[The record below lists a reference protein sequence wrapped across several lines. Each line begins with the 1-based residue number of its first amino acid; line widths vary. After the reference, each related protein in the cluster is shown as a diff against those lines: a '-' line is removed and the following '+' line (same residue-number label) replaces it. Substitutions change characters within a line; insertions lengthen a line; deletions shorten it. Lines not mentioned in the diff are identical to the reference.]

1 MGIKDL
7 IKLIKSNTDIYA
19 MRPRSF
25 HKFHGWRVAVD
36 ASLMIHMTVTAM
48 RLGSGKDLVNDEGDI
63 TTHLHG
69 IFYKI
74 LTFLETEIT
83 PIFVFDGK
91 PAPIKTVTCE
101 ARATLKKAASEK
113 MAMIEDQE
121 SDEYRRAFSQSYRP
135 SRSQVMELKIML
147 DLMGIPYIDA
157 PQEADPVCAWLT
169 NRRNSKGERYANGVC
184 SDDSDMIPLG
194 ARYLLKDMCKF
205 MGRNKMINIV
215 SYKRVLVGLNLSE
228 DQLIDLC
235 VILGTDY
242 CKRIKGIGEKRAL
255 GIIRRYKTLEAFLQT
270 IEETSADAEEYED
283 IKENIQCMRETAK
296 YFRNALSQLDD
307 PSFFQVKIEQLVMRK
322 AQSAELLDF
331 LCIKHGFD
339 VCRIQSK
346 IDDLVRFQ
354 KAMKITRPNTGKYHV
369 ISGEEIVPVP
379 TIIKYNFISDEE
391 LEEDDNHI
399 PRTTETDDD
408 QKDSKPP
415 KRRSKKSD
423 ICD

>member
-7 IKLIKSNTDIYA
+7 IKLIKSNAGDFA
-19 MRPRSF
+19 MRPWSF
-25 HKFHGWRVAVD
+25 HKFSGWRIAVD
-36 ASLMIHMTVTAM
+36 ASLMIHMTVTAV
-48 RLGSGKDLVNDEGDI
+48 RLGSGKDMTNDEGDI

-69 IFYKI
+69 ILTKI
-74 LTFLETEIT
+74 LAFLEIGIT

-101 ARATLKKAASEK
+101 ARAAIKQAASDK
-113 MAMIEDQE
+113 MAAIEDHE

-135 SRSQVMELKIML
+135 TRTQVMELKIML

-215 SYKRVLVGLNLSE
+215 SYKRVLVGLNLNSDE
-228 DQLIDLC
+228 LIDLA
-235 VILGTDY
+235 VLLGTDY

-255 GIIRRYKTLEAFLQT
+255 GIIRQYKTLEAFLKT
-270 IEETSADAEEYED
+270 IEETAEETEEYEEV
-283 IKENIQCMRETAK
+283 KANLQCMREAAA
-296 YFRNALSQLDD
+296 YFRSALTQLDD
-307 PSFFQVKIEQLVMRK
+307 PSFFQVRKEQLVMRK
-322 AQSAELLDF
+322 AQKAELLDF

-346 IDDLVRFQ
+346 LDDLTQYQ
-354 KAMKITRPNTGKYHV
+354 KTMEITRPNTGSYHV
-369 ISGEEIVPVP
+369 ISGEEIVPIP
-379 TIIKYNFISDEE
+379 TIIKYHFISDDEIP
-391 LEEDDNHI
+391 EDEASADEV
-399 PRTTETDDD
+399 PKKKTRTDDHRKSKT
-408 QKDSKPP
+408 KD
-415 KRRSKKSD
+415 KKSS
-423 ICD
+423 CAT